1 VADYNNSRVLGYTN
15 AITFASNA
23 PANLVIGQPDLYSS
37 ACNQNGPEG
46 ANTLCNPQ
54 GVAVDKSGNLY
65 VADYNNSRV
74 LKYTPPFLSGHVANQ
89 AASVVLGQS
98 TFSTHNNV
106 TSAHGLSNPTGVA
119 LDRSG
124 RLYVVDRFNNRVV
137 QFVPPFVTGQSESI
151 VIGQISF
158 TAGACNRSV
167 PANKTTLCSPIGAAL
182 DAAGNLYVADEY
194 NSRVLEYNAPL
205 TSGEG
210 AALVFGQFGN
220 FTTTGCN
227 GIPTGLNADSLCSPQ
242 GVTLDAAGDLYVA
255 DSFADQG
262 HNNRVLKYYTP
273 LKATAQSGSGDTT
286 ADRVFGQAD
295 NFTSNLCNFGGT
307 TPSAWSLCNPF
318 GVALD
323 SLGNVYVS
331 YYFNNRVLEYDVQ

>member
-1 VADYNNSRVLGYTN
+1 M
-15 AITFASNA
+15 
-23 PANLVIGQPDLYSS
+23 IGQPDLYSS

-273 LKATAQSGSGDTT
+273 LKATAHAVATPPRTGYSGKRTISPQTCAISGEQHRAPGAYAIPLGSRSTAWAMCTFRTISTTACSNMTCNRKSRSGD
-286 ADRVFGQAD
+286 
-295 NFTSNLCNFGGT
+295 
-307 TPSAWSLCNPF
+307 
-318 GVALD
+318 
-323 SLGNVYVS
+323 
-331 YYFNNRVLEYDVQ
+331 